1 MLESIFCGWGTY
13 VGALGNAEKSH
24 PGIILWLLLSALGAG
39 VVAAIVFGIAYMF
52 SDAGKE
58 KENAKSAGGIAFVV
72 LMIIS
77 IIVYIS

>member
-1 MLESIFCGWGTY
+1 MLQFILCGWGTY
-13 VGALGNAEKSH
+13 VAALGNAEKNH
-24 PGIILWLLLSALGAG
+24 PGIIPWLLLSALGAG
-39 VVAAIVFGIAYMF
+39 IVAAIVFGVAYMF

-58 KENAKSAGGIAFVV
+58 KENAKAAGGLAFVA